1 MLLHGGRAVEHL
13 LGASGRQSVKLCC
26 FCDTC
31 APKLVSV
38 FMFQTVTVTSSGS
51 SNIGPDTPPA
61 ASRNDV
67 DFDL

>member
-1 MLLHGGRAVEHL
+1 MEHL
-13 LGASGRQSVKLCC
+13 LGASGRKSVKLCC
-26 FCDTC
+26 FRDTC

-38 FMFQTVTVTSSGS
+38 FTVTSSGS

-61 ASRNDV
+61 ASHNDV